1 MTTALDL
8 LLLFIRDIIPWIAAY
23 IIIALSLNLEYGYL
37 GIPNFGKLLAVS
49 GGGFVAGFLPGL
61 IMYYAYNLQNLG
73 YYYGT
78 KHILI
83 VYTINNILIHSP
95 LLSIGLL
102 FLTII
107 VAMAFGAF
115 LGLVSSYPALKLRED
130 YLGMTLLALG
140 DVLVVIGYN
149 SDIPV
154 GGSLG
159 VIVPSLLGFLNG
171 TFNIDVNY
179 INYIKDALFIGLAV
193 GVYFFARRLVNSPL
207 GRVLRAIRDN
217 ETLAQTLGK
226 DIVIYRRNV
235 MMIAGA
241 LASIGGLILALNSG
255 SVIATKYD
263 RLSDTFYPWVMV
275 VVGGAAN
282 NLGTTLGAIMFILI
296 LRIID
301 LYKYSLMPFI
311 PFDPVWLS
319 PILLSIA
326 LGLSLFFRPDGLIRE
341 KPTKTL
347 SEAEVIRLVNEIKNT
362 KSTLYALGFNFNKI
376 KLLKRTK
383 IF

>member
-1 MTTALDL
+1 
-8 LLLFIRDIIPWIAAY
+8 
-23 IIIALSLNLEYGYL
+23 
-37 GIPNFGKLLAVS
+37 
-49 GGGFVAGFLPGL
+49 
-61 IMYYAYNLQNLG
+61 
-73 YYYGT
+73 
-78 KHILI
+78 
-83 VYTINNILIHSP
+83 
-95 LLSIGLL
+95 
-102 FLTII
+102 
-107 VAMAFGAF
+107 
-115 LGLVSSYPALKLRED
+115 
-130 YLGMTLLALG
+130 
-140 DVLVVIGYN
+140 
-149 SDIPV
+149 
-154 GGSLG
+154 
-159 VIVPSLLGFLNG
+159 
-171 TFNIDVNY
+171 
-179 INYIKDALFIGLAV
+179 
-193 GVYFFARRLVNSPL
+193 
-207 GRVLRAIRDN
+207 
-217 ETLAQTLGK
+217 
-226 DIVIYRRNV
+226 VIYRRNV

-241 LASIGGLILALNSG
+241 LASIGGLILALNSE

-347 SEAEVIRLVNEIKNT
+347 SEAEVIRLVNEIKNN

-376 KLLKRTK
+376 KVLKRTK